1 MIIVLFRLFRGII
14 KPWKVDRKSS
24 KKINTMS
31 KEELIDMII
40 EKEKNEAQLA
50 WYTEQLEQGA
60 IQQFKWKVTKQTAEP
75 F

>member
-1 MIIVLFRLFRGII
+1 
-14 KPWKVDRKSS
+14 
-24 KKINTMS
+24 MS

-60 IQQFKWKVTKQTAEP
+60 IQQFK
-75 F
+75 